1 MSAGR
6 RRSCS
11 VGLYVFMDF
20 MFTES
25 IMKKNY
31 LCIAIGLSL
40 ASAAVHAQQ
49 PTAYEKSAVGA
60 ENKIEGVTVTARRNA
75 ESIQETPVAV
85 SVFGAEDLRDIQASK
100 IDGIQGAVP
109 NLNIVQ
115 GAGSSNTVN
124 AYIRGI
130 GQPDALQSF
139 DPGVGIYID
148 EVYYPRVQ
156 GALFSLFD
164 VQQVE
169 VLRGPQGTY
178 YGKNTTG
185 GAIKITTMNPFEDE
199 DRKVELSIGN
209 LGLAEA
215 RAYLSGKFSDTVA
228 GSLSAGWLTR
238 DGYVTDPATGKDYND
253 QNIKT
258 IRGKLAFKPSDTFS
272 AVVSLDYTTQ
282 DEALTLGQPTGGLY
296 SYDLGY
302 ALFNDPINFNPYTQ
316 LVAPP
321 TGDYD
326 FKSSTSFTG
335 NEGQELTQQGIA
347 VTLKWDFSPAWQLH
361 SITGYRKL
369 DVDSYV
375 DMDGSEYQLADI
387 FLSIDQKQLS
397 QELNMHYDNGRNFNA
412 IFGVYYMDE
421 QVPSSQVSNSDD
433 FLKFF
438 GDPISF
444 VRTSEDDLDN
454 KSMAFFAT
462 GNWAFSDGW
471 ELSAGVRYSKD
482 SKDYSRTTS
491 YFSDT
496 LGNRDPD
503 AAFSVSDDWSAWTP
517 TASIQK
523 AFSKNSMGYFSATR
537 GFKSG
542 GFNGRATV
550 IPETYRS
557 EYVWSYEAGLKLQSE
572 DGFYTGRFAVFHSSY
587 DDFQARVSEVQDPE
601 NFLPTFAF
609 PVLNVEKTTIQGIEF
624 EGVAKLS
631 EHLVI
636 SGQIGWQDAQF
647 DKFTDPRIPPGSHQ
661 HVPFSPDLTARFA
674 VNHAFP
680 LANGG
685 LITVGGDASYRSETW
700 LSVDNAPGLRQDAY
714 TLLGLYSHWDSADG
728 KWHIRAG
735 VRNLTDKVYKTDAQE
750 FSSIAGIQT
759 AYYGL
764 PRNYYLSFGMHF

>member
-1 MSAGR
+1 
-6 RRSCS
+6 
-11 VGLYVFMDF
+11 
-20 MFTES
+20 
-25 IMKKNY
+25 MKKNY
-31 LCIAIGLSL
+31 LSLAIGLSL
-40 ASAAVHAQQ
+40 ASFSVHAQQ
-49 PTAYEKSAVGA
+49 PAANEKSAVGA
-60 ENKIEGVTVTARRNA
+60 ENKIDGVTITARRNS

-85 SVFGAEDLRDIQASK
+85 SVFGSEDLRDIQASK

-156 GALFSLFD
+156 GALFSMFD

-199 DRKVELSIGN
+199 DRRVELSVGN

-215 RAYLSGKFSDTVA
+215 RAYFSGKFSDTVA
-228 GSLSAGWLTR
+228 GSLSAGWLTH

-272 AVVSLDYTTQ
+272 AVVSLDYTKQ
-282 DEALTLGQPTGGLY
+282 DEALTLGQPMGGLY
-296 SYDLGY
+296 SYDLGD
-302 ALFNDPINFNPYTQ
+302 AIFDDPINFNPYTQ

-321 TGDYD
+321 TGEYD
-326 FKSSTSFTG
+326 FKSRTSFTG
-335 NEGQELTQQGIA
+335 DEGQKLTQQGIA
-347 VTLKWDFSPAWQLH
+347 VTMKWDFTPEWQLH

-369 DVDSYV
+369 KVDSYV

-397 QELNMHYDNGRNFNA
+397 QEINLHYDNGRNFNA
-412 IFGVYYMDE
+412 VFGLYYMDE

-438 GDPISF
+438 DLPVSF
-444 VRTSEDDLDN
+444 LRTSEDDLDN

-462 GNWAFSDGW
+462 GNWQFKDGW
-471 ELSAGVRYSKD
+471 EVSAGLRYSKD

-491 YFSDT
+491 YYSDI
-496 LGNRDPD
+496 LGVSDPD
-503 AAFSVSDDWSAWTP
+503 VAFSVSDDWSAWTP

-542 GFNGRATV
+542 GFNGRSTV
-550 IPETYRS
+550 IPETYRP

-572 DGFYTGRFAVFHSSY
+572 DGFFSGR
-587 DDFQARVSEVQDPE
+587 
-601 NFLPTFAF
+601 
-609 PVLNVEKTTIQGIEF
+609 
-624 EGVAKLS
+624 
-631 EHLVI
+631 
-636 SGQIGWQDAQF
+636 
-647 DKFTDPRIPPGSHQ
+647 
-661 HVPFSPDLTARFA
+661 
-674 VNHAFP
+674 
-680 LANGG
+680 
-685 LITVGGDASYRSETW
+685 
-700 LSVDNAPGLRQDAY
+700 
-714 TLLGLYSHWDSADG
+714 
-728 KWHIRAG
+728 
-735 VRNLTDKVYKTDAQE
+735 
-750 FSSIAGIQT
+750 
-759 AYYGL
+759 
-764 PRNYYLSFGMHF
+764 